1 MKLVVGLGNPGRKY
15 DGTRHN
21 IGYDVVAELA
31 RRAAA
36 AKPKTRFQGD
46 TAEISLGQQSA
57 LLLTP
62 NTFMNLSGNSV
73 GAAIDFYKL
82 PLEDLLVICDDW
94 NLPVAALRLRAKG
107 SAGGQKGLADVIR
120 RLGTEEFA
128 RLRIGIGSPPEKWDP
143 SEYVLSR
150 FAKNELDDMKISVAK
165 AADACVV
172 WANEGIDAAM
182 NRYNGT

>member
-15 DGTRHN
+15 EGTRHN
-21 IGYDVVAELA
+21 IGFDVVAELA
-31 RRAAA
+31 RRAASP
-36 AKPKTRFQGD
+36 KPKIRFQSD
-46 TAEISLGQQSA
+46 VTEISLGQHAA

-73 GAAIDFYKL
+73 GAAVDFFKL
-82 PLEDLLVICDDW
+82 PLADLLVICDDW
-94 NLPVAALRLRAKG
+94 NLPLATLRFRAKG

-128 RLRIGIGSPPEKWDP
+128 RLRIGIGAPPEKWDP
-143 SEYVLSR
+143 AEYVLSR
-150 FAKNELDDMKISVAK
+150 FAKNEVDEMKIAVAK

-172 WANEGIDAAM
+172 WANEGVNVSA
-182 NRYNGT
+182 NRYNGI